1 MRKPSRARLT
11 LDAALLLSPG
21 VAPLVCHEPRSRGWL
36 LLTQDPIVVIGSPPV
51 AVTVTLIAVL
61 VLPRQTPARG

>member
-1 MRKPSRARLT
+1 
-11 LDAALLLSPG
+11 
-21 VAPLVCHEPRSRGWL
+21 
-36 LLTQDPIVVIGSPPV
+36 VIGSPHV